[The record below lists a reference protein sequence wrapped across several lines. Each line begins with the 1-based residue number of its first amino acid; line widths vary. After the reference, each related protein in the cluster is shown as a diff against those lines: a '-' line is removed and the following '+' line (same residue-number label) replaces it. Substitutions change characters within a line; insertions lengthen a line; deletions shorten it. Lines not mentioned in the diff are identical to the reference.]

1 MQSLVKKSVLSVELV
16 RNFEKFVDVTPATMK
31 AYKTGIRAF
40 LRYVAENG
48 VKSPTTETV
57 LNFKRS
63 LLNAGRKPSTIN
75 LYLSATKRFFNWTA
89 KAGLYPDISNGVKG
103 VKTDKGF
110 KKDFLIGSQL
120 KEILGGFNTATLEG
134 MRNYAIFALMSTCG
148 LRTCEISRAKISDL
162 STLAGQP
169 VLYIHGKNRT
179 DAKDFVKLSKP
190 VENALKSY
198 LKMRDKA
205 TKADALFA
213 SCSDRNFGQSISRV
227 TVSTMCKKA
236 MVKAGYDSDRLTAHS
251 LRHSAITLALMG
263 GESLQNVQAFARH
276 SSIAITTIYAHNVT
290 RINSQCENLISK
302 EIFN

>member
-1 MQSLVKKSVLSVELV
+1 MQSIVKKSVLGLDLV

-40 LRYVAENG
+40 LKYIAENG
-48 VKSPTTETV
+48 VRTPTAETV
-57 LNFKRS
+57 LSFKRS
-63 LLNAGRKPSTIN
+63 MQNLGRKPSTIN
-75 LYLSATKRFFNWTA
+75 LYISAIKRFFDWTA
-89 KAGLYPDISNGVKG
+89 KSGLYPDIANGVKG

-110 KKDFLIGSQL
+110 KKDFFIGSQL

-134 MRNYAIFALMSTCG
+134 MRNYAIFVLMSTCG

-169 VLYIHGKNRT
+169 VLYIHGKGRS
-179 DAKDFVKLSKP
+179 DSKDFVKLSKP

-198 LKMRDKA
+198 LKMRN
-205 TKADALFA
+205 KADKTQALFA
-213 SCSDRNFGQSISRV
+213 SCSDRNFGKSISRV

-236 MVKAGYDSDRLTAHS
+236 MVKAGYDSERLTAHS
-251 LRHSAITLALMG
+251 LRHSAITLALMAG
-263 GESLQNVQAFARH
+263 QSLQNVQAFARH
-276 SSIAITTIYAHNVT
+276 SSINTTQIYAHNVD

-302 EIFN
+302 EIF